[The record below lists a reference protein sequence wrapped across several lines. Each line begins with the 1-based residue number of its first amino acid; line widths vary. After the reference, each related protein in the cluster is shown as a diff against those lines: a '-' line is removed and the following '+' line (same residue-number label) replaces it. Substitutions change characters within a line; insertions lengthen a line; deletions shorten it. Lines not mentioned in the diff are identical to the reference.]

1 MIVQIKGILLEA
13 GPLEAVVDLNG
24 IAYSIAI
31 PVTTAERLP
40 GPGQQVHLH
49 TWVVYRE
56 DSQTLYGFGRAEER
70 DFFRLL
76 TEKVSGIGPKT
87 AIGIMSGLSLPSLR
101 QAIASGDTATL
112 SRCPG
117 IGRKTAERLCLELK
131 DKVGLP
137 AATGSP
143 TQATGLSESP
153 AAPPDRIAD
162 AVAALV
168 ALGYKVETADRAVRK
183 VSEADG
189 SLTTEELVRAAL
201 R

>member
-1 MIVQIKGILLEA
+1 MIVQIKGTLLEA
-13 GPLEAVVDLNG
+13 GPLEAVIDLNG
-24 IAYSIAI
+24 IAYAVSI

-40 GPGQQVHLH
+40 GIGQTVHLH
-49 TWVVYRE
+49 TLAVYRE
-56 DSQTLYGFGRAEER
+56 DSQTLYGFGRREER

-76 TEKVSGIGPKT
+76 TEKVSGIGPKL

-137 AATGSP
+137 VMTGSP
-143 TQATGLSESP
+143 AQTGTASSG
-153 AAPPDRIAD
+153 PPPTDRIAD

-168 ALGYKVETADRAVRK
+168 ALGYKIDTADRAVRK
-183 VSEADG
+183 VAEADG
-189 SLTTEELVRAAL
+189 SIQTTEELVRAAL